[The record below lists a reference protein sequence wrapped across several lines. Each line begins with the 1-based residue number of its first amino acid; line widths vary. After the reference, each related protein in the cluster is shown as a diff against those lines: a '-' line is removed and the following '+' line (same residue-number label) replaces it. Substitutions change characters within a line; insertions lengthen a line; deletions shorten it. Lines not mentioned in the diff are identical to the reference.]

1 VHQTVFSPTR
11 RRLLTA
17 SAAAGAIGFVP
28 ATPRAAPLTS
38 VFGASQWLNTPPLQP
53 EDLKGRVVLVNVWTF
68 SCIYCIRTLPHL
80 RAWAAKYKDQ
90 GLVVIGVQTPEFAFE
105 KNLDNVRAALAF
117 LGVDYPVAI
126 DNEYRIWRAFDN
138 DAWPTFYFIDTHG
151 RIRYR
156 VAGEGD
162 YERSERMIQTL
173 LSETDRARGSTDI
186 VTISGRG
193 IEAAPDI
200 ANVRSP
206 ETYVG
211 YSQAANFV
219 SPDGVTKDMPALYRS
234 ASVLSLNQWDLL
246 GLWMIGGEF
255 ATLGQAPGSI
265 SYRFHARDL
274 HLILTSSAPRHA
286 IRFQVTLDGM
296 PPGDNHGSDVD
307 AMGLGIIK
315 DARLY
320 QLIRQTRPIVD
331 RTFLIK
337 FFDPGVQAYDF
348 TFG

>member
-1 VHQTVFSPTR
+1 
-11 RRLLTA
+11 
-17 SAAAGAIGFVP
+17 
-28 ATPRAAPLTS
+28 
-38 VFGASQWLNTPPLQP
+38 VFGAQQWLNTPALQP
-53 EDLKGRVVLVNVWTF
+53 EDLKGAVVLVNVWTF

-90 GLVVIGVQTPEFAFE
+90 GLVVIGVRTPEFAFE
-105 KNLDNVRAALAF
+105 KDIDNVRAALAF

-138 DAWPTFYFIDTHG
+138 DAWPTFYFIDTQG
-151 RIRYR
+151 RTRYR
-156 VAGEGD
+156 MAGEGD

-173 LSETDRARGSTDI
+173 LSETHRAQGPTDT
-186 VTISGRG
+186 VTVSGRG
-193 IEAAPDI
+193 IETAPDI

-211 YSQAANFV
+211 YSQAENFA
-219 SPDGVTKDMPALYRS
+219 SPDRVTKDRPALYRS
-234 ASVLSLNQWDLL
+234 ASVLSLNQWDLV
-246 GLWMIGGEF
+246 GLWTIGGEF

-274 HLILTSSAPRHA
+274 HLILTSSAPGRA
-286 IRFQVTLDGM
+286 IRFQVTLDGT
-296 PPGDNHGSDVD
+296 PPGDSHGSDVD
-307 AMGLGIIK
+307 AMGSGAVQ

-320 QLIRQTRPIVD
+320 QLIRQTKPIVD
-331 RTFLIK
+331 RTFTIT
-337 FFDPGVQAYDF
+337 FFDPGVRAYDF

>member
-1 VHQTVFSPTR
+1 
-11 RRLLTA
+11 
-17 SAAAGAIGFVP
+17 
-28 ATPRAAPLTS
+28 
-38 VFGASQWLNTPPLQP
+38 VFGAPKWLNTPPLRP
-53 EDLKGRVVLVNVWTF
+53 DDLIGRVVLVNVWTF
-68 SCIYCIRTLPHL
+68 SCIYCLRTLPYL

-105 KNLDNVRAALAF
+105 KDIDNVRAALAF
-117 LGVDYPVAI
+117 LGIGYPVAI

-138 DAWPTFYFIDTHG
+138 DAWPTFYFIDTQG

-156 VAGEGD
+156 MAGEGD

-173 LSETDRARGSTDI
+173 LSEAHRAQGPADT
-186 VTISGRG
+186 VTVSGRG
-193 IEAAPDI
+193 IETAPDI

-211 YSQAANFV
+211 YSQAENFA
-219 SPDGVTKDMPALYRS
+219 SPDRVTKDRPALYRS
-234 ASVLSLNQWDLL
+234 ASALSLNQWDLV
-246 GLWMIGGEF
+246 GLWTIGGEF

-274 HLILTSSAPRHA
+274 HLILTSSAPEHA
-286 IRFQVTLDGM
+286 IRFQVALDGT

-307 AMGLGIIK
+307 AMGLGAVQ

-320 QLIRQTRPIVD
+320 QLIRQAQPIVD

-337 FFDPGVQAYDF
+337 FLDPGVRAYDF

>member
-1 VHQTVFSPTR
+1 MQQTVLSPTR
-11 RRLLTA
+11 RRLLAA

-38 VFGASQWLNTPPLQP
+38 VFGASQWLNTSPLQP
-53 EDLKGRVVLVNVWTF
+53 EDLKGAVVLVNVWTF
-68 SCIYCIRTLPHL
+68 SCIYCIRTLPYL

-105 KNLDNVRAALAF
+105 KDINNVRAALDF
-117 LGVDYPVAI
+117 LGVYSPVAI
-126 DNEYRIWRAFDN
+126 DNEYRIWRAFGN
-138 DAWPTFYFIDTHG
+138 NAWPTFYFIDTQG
-151 RIRYR
+151 RICYR

-173 LSETDRARGSTDI
+173 LSETHRAEGATDL
-186 VTISGRG
+186 VTVSGHG

-211 YSQAANFV
+211 YSQAENFV
-219 SPDGVTKDMPALYRS
+219 SPDRVTKDRPAPYRPGS
-234 ASVLSLNQWDLL
+234 GLSLNQWDLA
-246 GLWMIGGEF
+246 GVWTIGGEF
-255 ATLGQAPGSI
+255 ATLDQAPGSI

-274 HLILTSSAPRHA
+274 HLILTPPAPAHA
-286 IRFQVTLDGM
+286 IRFQVMLDGT

-307 AMGLGIIK
+307 AMGLGAVQ

-320 QLIRQTRPIVD
+320 QLVRQTTPITD

-337 FFDPGVQAYDF
+337 FLDPGVRAYDF